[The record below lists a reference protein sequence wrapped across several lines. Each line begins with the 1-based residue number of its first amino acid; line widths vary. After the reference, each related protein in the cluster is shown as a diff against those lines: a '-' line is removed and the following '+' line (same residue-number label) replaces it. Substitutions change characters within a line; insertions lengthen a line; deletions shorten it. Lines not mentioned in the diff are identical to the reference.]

1 MLLPCTKR
9 KYGAT
14 TPDDFTISQQ
24 HSRDLDPMWAISVS
38 RQFEQDRCMLV
49 VSDCVQSSTTG
60 GDDACCG
67 WDSVVSNW
75 LAKTL
80 LVMNGLM
87 MGVMD
92 GSVNEIV
99 DSIVD

>member
-1 MLLPCTKR
+1 
-9 KYGAT
+9 
-14 TPDDFTISQQ
+14 
-24 HSRDLDPMWAISVS
+24 
-38 RQFEQDRCMLV
+38 MLV
-49 VSDCVQSSTTG
+49 LSYCVQASTTG